1 MKRKQTKKHR
11 IEERKRK
18 EKQIEKREK
27 REKRRKA
34 KRKEDKPIPNQKYQT
49 VCSVKVLY
57 GAMQRLKQ
65 AFGIGG

>member
-1 MKRKQTKKHR
+1 MKKKQTKKHR

-34 KRKEDKPIPNQKYQT
+34 KRNEGKPGLKEKGPLSPT
-49 VCSVKVLY
+49 E
-57 GAMQRLKQ
+57 
-65 AFGIGG
+65 